1 VARRGPRRV
10 WHPPGMV
17 QALDLT
23 FDRPTDERVRAEWD
37 ALRDAGLPSLARHTG
52 ASNRPHLTLDSRDE
66 VGAEA
71 EEALADVAERLPLE
85 VRVGTLLLFHARRRW
100 VLARHVVVD
109 APLLAL
115 HQHVHAVLGPGG
127 SPVTAPGRWVPHLT
141 LARGV
146 PDDLLGAALAVVAD
160 APPYTARALRLRR
173 WDQHGQR
180 AWEVPR
186 QASGGRSL

>member
-1 VARRGPRRV
+1 
-10 WHPPGMV
+10 MV

-37 ALRDAGLPSLARHTG
+37 ALWDAGLPSLARHTG
-52 ASNRPHLTLDSRDE
+52 ASNRPHVTLDSRDAIDPA
-66 VGAEA
+66 AEA
-71 EEALADVAERLPLE
+71 ALAGVAERLPLE
-85 VRVGTLLLFHARRRW
+85 VRIGTLLLFHARRRW

-115 HQHVHAVLGPGG
+115 HEHVHAVLGPGG
-127 SPVTAPGRWVPHLT
+127 SPVTEPGRWVPHLT

-146 PDDLLGAALAVVAD
+146 PDDRVAAALAVVAD

-173 WDQHGQR
+173 WDQPAQQ
-180 AWEVPR
+180 AWDVPR